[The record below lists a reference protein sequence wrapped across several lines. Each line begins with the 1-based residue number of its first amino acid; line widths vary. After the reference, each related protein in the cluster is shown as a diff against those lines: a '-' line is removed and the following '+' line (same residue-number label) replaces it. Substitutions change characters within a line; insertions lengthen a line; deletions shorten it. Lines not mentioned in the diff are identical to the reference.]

1 MATESEI
8 LENQLFGDKVS
19 FINLQVFKDKY
30 VLMVMELEGKTWL
43 MQVPAQSYHTSKS
56 YLQSLFIY

>member
-8 LENQLFGDKVS
+8 LTNQLFGDKVS

-30 VLMVMELEGKTWL
+30 VLMVIELEGKTWL
-43 MQVPAQSYHTSKS
+43 MQIPAKSYHSSKS
-56 YLQSLFIY
+56 YLKSLFIY